1 MKLVLFL
8 LLVPQLL
15 PSGTLENNTK
25 DYEVLTVILKD
36 KDNIILNPNASTPLY
51 LKTLFEEN
59 FKDSL
64 LLKQE
69 TNAVWLSEHSGAKR
83 TNDSLLLKE
92 VFSVS
97 NYNYMSSQFKRQTW
111 EVEKMPPHLKNKISI
126 TNTSS
131 HYTISKPLY
140 TKNGNYAIVSVKDQ
154 GTIAL
159 WILTRS
165 HKEWKLLK
173 FIPIT
178 IL

>member
-15 PSGTLENNTK
+15 PFGTLKSNTK

-36 KDNIILNPNASTPLY
+36 RDNIILNPNASTLY

-69 TNAVWLSEHSGAKR
+69 TNAVWLSEHSGVKR

-97 NYNYMSSQFKRQTW
+97 NYDYMSSQFKRQTW
-111 EVEKMPPHLKNKISI
+111 EVEIMPPHLKNKITI
-126 TNTSS
+126 ANTSS
-131 HYTISKPLY
+131 QYTISKPLY
-140 TKNGNYAIVSVKDQ
+140 TKDGNYAIVAVKDQ
-154 GTIAL
+154 GTIAVCV
-159 WILTRS
+159 LTGC
-165 HKEWKLLK
+165 HQEWKLLK
-173 FIPIT
+173 FIPIA
-178 IL
+178 IV